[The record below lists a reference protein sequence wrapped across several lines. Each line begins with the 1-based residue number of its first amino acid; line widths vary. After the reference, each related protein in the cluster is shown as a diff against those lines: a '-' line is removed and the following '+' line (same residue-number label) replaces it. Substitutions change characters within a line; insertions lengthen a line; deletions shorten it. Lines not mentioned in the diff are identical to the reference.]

1 MSSLRRI
8 LVIFLVA
15 IALVVM
21 SSSFTSNDILDR
33 AIIIGLGLDLSQ
45 NNQLVVTAEVVSP
58 GNGSEQVGT
67 FSKTI
72 TVQGQT
78 VAHAIGQITQKMGKE
93 ASLGQCALLML
104 GESLYTQ
111 VDFSQI
117 VDFFI
122 HSYNFKESSVICCAK
137 GEAKQILNYGEGM
150 SQSVSLAIVS
160 MLQQQAKSTA
170 LPTNSLLQYA
180 RSQKELLC
188 TGFINHVQFVPSQNT
203 DAQNPDKI
211 QGYFA
216 YDQLVVFRNN
226 NFVGYMS
233 HEQLRG
239 LSILTKSVTGDVF
252 IVQADGEKVTFIIGE
267 KSVDMQFSGTNVTLK
282 IKLKCRLA
290 RSDDFGVNGVFTV
303 QTEQD
308 LPKELLQ
315 NIQRQATD
323 LVQSFVDYQKQ
334 NNVDLIYLHEKFRQ
348 KYGSTDFVNTFSMN
362 ELSFDVQVQVE
373 QN

>member
-8 LVIFLVA
+8 LVIFLLS
-15 IALVVM
+15 IALFVM
-21 SSSFTSNDILDR
+21 SASFTSNDILDR

-45 NNQLVVTAEVVSP
+45 DNELVVTAEVVSP

-93 ASLGQCALLML
+93 ASLGQCALLIL
-104 GESLYTQ
+104 GNSLYTR

-117 VDFFI
+117 IDFFI

-180 RSQKELLC
+180 RSQKELSR
-188 TGFINHVQFVPSQNT
+188 TGFINHVQFVPSQNV
-203 DAQNPDKI
+203 DEQNPNKI
-211 QGYFA
+211 QGYFS

-226 NFVGYMS
+226 KFVGYLS
-233 HEQLRG
+233 NEQLRG
-239 LSILTKSVTGDVF
+239 LSLLTKSVTGDVF
-252 IVQADGEKVTFIIGE
+252 IVQADGEKVTFITGE
-267 KSVDMQFSGTNVTLK
+267 KSVDMQIDDTNVTLK

-323 LVQSFVDYQKQ
+323 LVQNFVDYQRQ

-348 KYGSTDFVNTFSMN
+348 KQGSTDFVNTFSMDD
-362 ELSFDVQVQVE
+362 LYFDVQVQVE

>member
-8 LVIFLVA
+8 LVIFLLS
-15 IALVVM
+15 IALFVM
-21 SSSFTSNDILDR
+21 SASFTSNDILDR

-45 NNQLVVTAEVVSP
+45 DNELVVTAEVVSP

-93 ASLGQCALLML
+93 ASLGQCALLIL
-104 GESLYTQ
+104 GNSLYTR

-117 VDFFI
+117 IDFFI

-180 RSQKELLC
+180 RSQKELSR
-188 TGFINHVQFVPSQNT
+188 TGFINHVQFVPSQNV
-203 DAQNPDKI
+203 DEQNPNKI
-211 QGYFA
+211 QGYFS

-226 NFVGYMS
+226 KFVGYLS
-233 HEQLRG
+233 NEQLRG
-239 LSILTKSVTGDVF
+239 LSLLTKSVTGDVF
-252 IVQADGEKVTFIIGE
+252 IVQAQGEKVTFITGE
-267 KSVDMQFSGTNVTLK
+267 KSVDMQIDDTNVTLK

-323 LVQSFVDYQKQ
+323 LVQNFVDYQRQ

-348 KYGSTDFVNTFSMN
+348 KQGSTDFVNTFSMDD
-362 ELSFDVQVQVE
+362 LHFDVQVQVE

>member
-8 LVIFLVA
+8 FVIFLLS
-15 IALVVM
+15 IALFVM
-21 SSSFTSNDILDR
+21 SASFTSNDILDR

-45 NNQLVVTAEVVSP
+45 DNELVVTAEVVSP

-93 ASLGQCALLML
+93 ASLGQCALLIL
-104 GESLYTQ
+104 GNSLYTR

-137 GEAKQILNYGEGM
+137 GEAKQILNYGEGA

-170 LPTNSLLQYA
+170 LPTNSLLRYA
-180 RSQKELLC
+180 RSQKELSR
-188 TGFINHVQFVPSQNT
+188 TGFINHVQFVPSQNV
-203 DAQNPDKI
+203 DEQNPNKI
-211 QGYFA
+211 QGYFS

-226 NFVGYMS
+226 KFVGYLS
-233 HEQLRG
+233 NEQLRG

-252 IVQADGEKVTFIIGE
+252 IVQAQGEKVTFITGE
-267 KSVDMQFSGTNVTLK
+267 KSVDMQIDDTNVTLK

-303 QTEQD
+303 QTEQN
-308 LPKELLQ
+308 LPQELLQ

-323 LVQSFVDYQKQ
+323 LVQNFVDYQRQ

-348 KYGSTDFVNTFSMN
+348 KQGSTDFVNTFSMDD
-362 ELSFDVQVQVE
+362 LHFDVQVQVE

>member
-33 AIIIGLGLDLSQ
+33 SIIIGLGLDLSQ
-45 NNQLVVTAEVVSP
+45 DNQLVVTAEVVSP

-180 RSQKELLC
+180 RSQKELLF

-226 NFVGYMS
+226 NFVGYMT

-239 LSILTKSVTGDVF
+239 LSLLTKSVTGDVF
-252 IVQADGEKVTFIIGE
+252 IVQADGEKVTFITGE
-267 KSVDMQFSGTNVTLK
+267 KSVDMQISNTNVMLE

-315 NIQRQATD
+315 NIQRQAID
-323 LVQSFVDYQKQ
+323 LVQNFVDYQKQ

-348 KYGSTDFVNTFSMN
+348 KYGSTDFVKTFSMD

>member
-8 LVIFLVA
+8 LVIFLLS
-15 IALVVM
+15 IALFVM
-21 SSSFTSNDILDR
+21 SASFTSNDILDR

-45 NNQLVVTAEVVSP
+45 DNELVVTAEVVSP

-93 ASLGQCALLML
+93 ASLGQCALLIL
-104 GESLYTQ
+104 GNSLYTR

-117 VDFFI
+117 IDFFI

-137 GEAKQILNYGEGM
+137 GEAKQILNYGEGT

-180 RSQKELLC
+180 RSQKELSR
-188 TGFINHVQFVPSQNT
+188 TGFINHVQFVPSQNV
-203 DAQNPDKI
+203 DEQNPNKI
-211 QGYFA
+211 QGYFS

-226 NFVGYMS
+226 KFVGYLS
-233 HEQLRG
+233 NEQLRG
-239 LSILTKSVTGDVF
+239 LSLLTKSVTGDVF
-252 IVQADGEKVTFIIGE
+252 IVQADGEKVTFITGE
-267 KSVDMQFSGTNVTLK
+267 KSVDFQIDDTNVTLK

-323 LVQSFVDYQKQ
+323 LVQNFVDYQRR

-348 KYGSTDFVNTFSMN
+348 KQGSTDFVNTFSMDD
-362 ELSFDVQVQVE
+362 LHFDVQVRVE

>member
-8 LVIFLVA
+8 LVIFLLS
-15 IALVVM
+15 IALFVM
-21 SSSFTSNDILDR
+21 SASFTSNDILDR

-45 NNQLVVTAEVVSP
+45 DNELVVTAEVVSP

-93 ASLGQCALLML
+93 ASLGQCALLIL
-104 GESLYTQ
+104 GNSLYTR

-117 VDFFI
+117 IDFFI
-122 HSYNFKESSVICCAK
+122 HSYNFKESSVICCAN
-137 GEAKQILNYGEGM
+137 GEAKQILNYGEGT

-180 RSQKELLC
+180 RSQKELSR
-188 TGFINHVQFVPSQNT
+188 TGFINHVQFVPSQNV
-203 DAQNPDKI
+203 DEQNPNKI
-211 QGYFA
+211 QGYFS

-226 NFVGYMS
+226 KFVGYLS

-239 LSILTKSVTGDVF
+239 LSLLTKSVTGDVF
-252 IVQADGEKVTFIIGE
+252 IVQADGEKVTFITGE
-267 KSVDMQFSGTNVTLK
+267 KSVDMQIDDTNVTLK

-323 LVQSFVDYQKQ
+323 LVQNFVDYQRQ

-348 KYGSTDFVNTFSMN
+348 KQGSTDFVNTFSMDD
-362 ELSFDVQVQVE
+362 LHFDVQVQVE

>member
-8 LVIFLVA
+8 LVIFLLS
-15 IALVVM
+15 IALFVM
-21 SSSFTSNDILDR
+21 SASFTSNDILDR

-45 NNQLVVTAEVVSP
+45 DNELVVTAEVVSP

-93 ASLGQCALLML
+93 ASLGQCALLIL
-104 GESLYTQ
+104 GNSLYTR

-117 VDFFI
+117 IDFFI

-180 RSQKELLC
+180 RSQKELSR
-188 TGFINHVQFVPSQNT
+188 TGFINHVQFVPSQNV
-203 DAQNPDKI
+203 DEQNPNKI
-211 QGYFA
+211 QGYFS

-226 NFVGYMS
+226 KFVGYLS
-233 HEQLRG
+233 NEQLRG
-239 LSILTKSVTGDVF
+239 LSLLTKSVTGDVF
-252 IVQADGEKVTFIIGE
+252 IVQAQGEKVTFITGE
-267 KSVDMQFSGTNVTLK
+267 KSVDMQIDDTNVTLK

-323 LVQSFVDYQKQ
+323 LVQNFVDYQRQ

-348 KYGSTDFVNTFSMN
+348 KQGSTDFVNTFSMDD
-362 ELSFDVQVQVE
+362 LYFDVQVQVE